1 MHKHT
6 QREKEI
12 RIYEVRQDAY
22 VPGAEE
28 GDLYTIYKE
37 LQEDY
42 NVLQRTH
49 SILTLNPSN

>member
-22 VPGAEE
+22 VPGTEE

-49 SILTLNPSN
+49 SILALNPGN